1 MMSIHSYRLW
11 IGIHILRNT
20 IHTTTDNASAPQVLS
35 ATVSESDECDDNGC
49 EVTVEWSEPFISC
62 AGSVSQYVLS
72 VTPPTCDCPSSP
84 NCVVMDG
91 RAVYTLSGSER
102 QHNIT
107 VNRTMSPEYGVTVRA
122 DTCDNTLTGEP
133 SSEYNIDLTG
143 MQPYLVLVR
152 IIVFIVCF
160 FPAQKRVPQPFTY
173 HYMYSITTLAIDT
186 IIVNWP
192 RVDVSS

>member
-1 MMSIHSYRLW
+1 MLLHDCICALYLHACTCVFCYVTCFVW
-11 IGIHILRNT
+11 C
-20 IHTTTDNASAPQVLS
+20 TDNASAPQILS
-35 ATVSESDECDDNGC
+35 ARVSESDECDDNGC
-49 EVTVEWSEPFISC
+49 VVTVEWSEPFISC

-122 DTCDNTLTGEP
+122 DTCDNTLTGET
-133 SSEYNIDLTG
+133 SSEYSRYAAVLCVGQANHNIA
-143 MQPYLVLVR
+143 
-152 IIVFIVCF
+152 FIVCLF
-160 FPAQKRVPQPFTY
+160 VHAFNLELPHTL
-173 HYMYSITTLAIDT
+173 HLYS
-186 IIVNWP
+186 V
-192 RVDVSS
+192 

>member
-1 MMSIHSYRLW
+1 MISIHSYRLW

-20 IHTTTDNASAPQVLS
+20 IHTTTDNASAPQILS
-35 ATVSESDECDDNGC
+35 ARVSESDVCDDNGC
-49 EVTVEWSEPFISC
+49 VVIVEWSEPFISC

-133 SSEYNIDLTG
+133 SSEYNINLTG
-143 MQPYLVLVR
+143 MQLYFVLVR
-152 IIVFIVCF
+152 LIILLLC
-160 FPAQKRVPQPFTY
+160 
-173 HYMYSITTLAIDT
+173 S
-186 IIVNWP
+186 
-192 RVDVSS
+192 

>member
-1 MMSIHSYRLW
+1 M
-11 IGIHILRNT
+11 
-20 IHTTTDNASAPQVLS
+20 
-35 ATVSESDECDDNGC
+35 CDDNGC
-49 EVTVEWSEPFISC
+49 VVTVEWSEPFISC

-122 DTCDNTLTGEP
+122 DTCDNTLTGDP
-133 SSEYNIDLTG
+133 SSEYNINLTG
-143 MQPYLVLVR
+143 MQLYFVLVR
-152 IIVFIVCF
+152 LICVHSVLFSSSKESATTFYLPLYV
-160 FPAQKRVPQPFTY
+160 QYNYSHHRH
-173 HYMYSITTLAIDT
+173 HYCELAK
-186 IIVNWP
+186 
-192 RVDVSS
+192 S

>member
-1 MMSIHSYRLW
+1 MIMISIHSYRLW

-20 IHTTTDNASAPQVLS
+20 IHTTTGNASAPQILS
-35 ATVSESDECDDNGC
+35 ARVSECDECDDNGC
-49 EVTVEWSEPFISC
+49 VVTVEWSEPFISC

-133 SSEYNIDLTG
+133 SSEYNILLYIHTLRTLTH
-143 MQPYLVLVR
+143 
-152 IIVFIVCF
+152 IIILNWGTGSCF
-160 FPAQKRVPQPFTY
+160 C
-173 HYMYSITTLAIDT
+173 SIML
-186 IIVNWP
+186 
-192 RVDVSS
+192 